1 MRKARILRVK
11 RAAPYPIPYSSL
23 PCWPCARLASM
34 NDDLEPE
41 MDLAEHIFKLLS
53 EQPEGCSEYQLIQQL
68 KARHSTHIP
77 HLPLLDKLVLF
88 RTHFLVFNALYRL
101 RDQLRGEQRNNV
113 VISPLCVQLQPY
125 VPGASGVVE
134 NDPLRDYYLNMANL
148 RDTDEQEVERL
159 LSSFWS
165 RMRGDYIGDRN
176 EVWDPD
182 QKRAALELF
191 ELDQEAAS
199 LSLPIIKRRYR
210 QLVSIHHPDRGGS
223 TTRIQSINLAMEIL
237 ERYYR

>member
-1 MRKARILRVK
+1 
-11 RAAPYPIPYSSL
+11 
-23 PCWPCARLASM
+23 M

-41 MDLAEHIFKLLS
+41 MDLAEQIFVLLR

-77 HLPLLDKLVLF
+77 NLPLLDKLVLF

-101 RDQLRGEQRNNV
+101 RDQLWGESRYNLQ
-113 VISPLCVQLQPY
+113 ISPLNVQLQPY
-125 VPGASGVVE
+125 VPGASGVAE
-134 NDPLRDYYLNMANL
+134 NDPLRDYYLDMTNL

-159 LSSFWS
+159 LASFWS
-165 RMRGDYIGDRN
+165 RMRGDYLGERN
-176 EVWDPD
+176 ETWDRE

-191 ELDQEAAS
+191 ELDQEASS
-199 LSLPIIKRRYR
+199 LSLHTIKRRYR

-223 TTRIQSINLAMEIL
+223 TTRLQSINLAMEIL
-237 ERYYR
+237 QRYYR